1 MLTWVAAGHEAVP
14 GNTRVGW
21 NRGAEIAADAGLD
34 QTCQVGHQPLI
45 EVGLQ
50 NAPVRAVQSNNKHFA
65 DHGYP
70 LRDLLTIRL
79 RARASTRRSSG
90 ESPNSKMMP
99 MYTIRSM
106 APLTAA

>member
-1 MLTWVAAGHEAVP
+1 MDQYIPLFIVDEIFQDAGALLCNNVNAMLTWVAAGHEAVP
-14 GNTRVGW
+14 GNARVGW
-21 NRGAEIAADAGLD
+21 NSGAEIAADAGLD

-70 LRDLLTIRL
+70 LRDLLTIR
-79 RARASTRRSSG
+79 
-90 ESPNSKMMP
+90 
-99 MYTIRSM
+99 
-106 APLTAA
+106 